1 MIQVLRYYPGLMA
14 GFLLVLSIASHQGLA
29 QVTDEVVKV
38 CKSLRYSTEPALP
51 TKKGDS
57 LHFKIYVH
65 FPFYPFKTN
74 TQITI
79 VPEIHFNNQVTALQ
93 PMRFKALPHPEKDPE
108 LTNDNVMAL
117 IGRGGNYHFEH
128 EVVAPYRE
136 GMEHGTL
143 EARITLI
150 EGQKSQELPLV
161 RMSQAGFSTFTRL
174 LEKDLEL
181 MDMDCERENL
191 CVKSDFVFYYPS
203 GNSDNEKILN
213 PEVLNRM
220 LELLRGNRD
229 ILEIQIHSNASP
241 EGESSLNENLAFKRM
256 EETNKLIV
264 RELMLKQ
271 HRSLTASDI
280 LNGDFIVTQWSQSNW
295 KSLVKKIN
303 FNDFPSSAPLKDLL
317 ESDSSD
323 AFKTQQVVRNK
334 KFSDYLQKVLLPS
347 QRYTRVSILSTP
359 SDDKIVGEIQ
369 AFVNGNSNRKIS
381 CNRLIQMGM
390 STDSDKDAKTIYLK
404 AVEWYPDD
412 YKAYFKLGRIH
423 YQEQRYE
430 DAELSFLQA
439 SQLNPKSAEAK
450 NNLAVSQAHLGKFRE
465 AYKNLESAS
474 TLQRGS
480 FVNQAYVYAQLGK
493 FNEALE
499 KAPHTASNNRAV
511 CQLVL
516 GQPYEALETLEKV
529 AAPSA
534 LTLYLHAIAATYL
547 NDIGLMCQ
555 KLGECISMDAAF
567 RDKARKEAEF
577 NPYRQN
583 EQFRSALKLPSG
595 LQPSQN

>member
-1 MIQVLRYYPGLMA
+1 
-14 GFLLVLSIASHQGLA
+14 
-29 QVTDEVVKV
+29 
-38 CKSLRYSTEPALP
+38 
-51 TKKGDS
+51 
-57 LHFKIYVH
+57 
-65 FPFYPFKTN
+65 
-74 TQITI
+74 
-79 VPEIHFNNQVTALQ
+79 
-93 PMRFKALPHPEKDPE
+93 
-108 LTNDNVMAL
+108 
-117 IGRGGNYHFEH
+117 
-128 EVVAPYRE
+128 
-136 GMEHGTL
+136 
-143 EARITLI
+143 
-150 EGQKSQELPLV
+150 
-161 RMSQAGFSTFTRL
+161 
-174 LEKDLEL
+174 
-181 MDMDCERENL
+181 
-191 CVKSDFVFYYPS
+191 
-203 GNSDNEKILN
+203 
-213 PEVLNRM
+213 
-220 LELLRGNRD
+220 
-229 ILEIQIHSNASP
+229 
-241 EGESSLNENLAFKRM
+241 
-256 EETNKLIV
+256 
-264 RELMLKQ
+264 
-271 HRSLTASDI
+271 
-280 LNGDFIVTQWSQSNW
+280 
-295 KSLVKKIN
+295 
-303 FNDFPSSAPLKDLL
+303 
-317 ESDSSD
+317 
-323 AFKTQQVVRNK
+323 
-334 KFSDYLQKVLLPS
+334 
-347 QRYTRVSILSTP
+347 
-359 SDDKIVGEIQ
+359 
-369 AFVNGNSNRKIS
+369 
-381 CNRLIQMGM
+381 
-390 STDSDKDAKTIYLK
+390 
-404 AVEWYPDD
+404 VEWYPDD